1 MKEKEGKHD
10 LKKSITWG
18 IYKSNKDKY
27 MKLERIKIHQFSMIS
42 EPTDNQTM
50 QIMKLKNDDE
60 ETP

>member
-50 QIMKLKNDDE
+50 
-60 ETP
+60 